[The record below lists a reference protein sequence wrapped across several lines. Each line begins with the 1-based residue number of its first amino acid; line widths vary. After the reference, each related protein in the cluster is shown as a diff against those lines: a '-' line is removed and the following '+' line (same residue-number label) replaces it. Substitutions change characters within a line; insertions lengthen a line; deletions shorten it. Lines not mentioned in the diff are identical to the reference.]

1 MSLIKCIECDE
12 TISDKALAC
21 IKCGCPIQ
29 QNDLDGVE
37 EFSTSNGKDFGE
49 ILGGFVDVVFG
60 LFYLLMGYGIFF
72 GDILADAEF
81 TVFSTFLAF
90 FFMGLIHK
98 ASKFIGK
105 SVGRSIQSFWSAL

>member
-1 MSLIKCIECDE
+1 MSLIKCIECNE

-29 QNDLDGVE
+29 QNHLNDGDE
-37 EFSTSNGKDFGE
+37 LSTSNGKDFGE

-60 LFYLLMGYGIFF
+60 LFYLLMCYGIFF
-72 GDILADAEF
+72 EDILADAEF

-90 FFMGLIHK
+90 FLMGLIHK
-98 ASKFIGK
+98 ASKFVCK
-105 SVGRSIQSFWSAL
+105 SVGKSIQSLWSAL